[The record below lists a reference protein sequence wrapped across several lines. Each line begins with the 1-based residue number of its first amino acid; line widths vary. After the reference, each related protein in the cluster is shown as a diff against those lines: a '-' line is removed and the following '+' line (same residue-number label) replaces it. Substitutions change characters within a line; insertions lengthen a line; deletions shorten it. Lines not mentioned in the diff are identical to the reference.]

1 MRALR
6 RASWGGPELLA
17 ARPVTGKM
25 EITP

>member
-17 ARPVTGKM
+17 ARFMTGKM